1 MQVSYEW
8 LNEFV
13 DLCGITPEEIA
24 HNLTMSGLEVEE
36 IEYKKP
42 SFTNI
47 RTAKIIKIDNHPNA
61 DKLHLVTLD
70 TGMGERTV
78 VCGAQNIEVG
88 QIIPYAS
95 VGSKVLDRKT
105 KEQFELTPAVI
116 RGVESQGM
124 LCSQDELGLGKL
136 QEEDGILILNR
147 LFGNDIE
154 LNQSLEKLMNLSD
167 EIIFHTAPTAN
178 RGDQMSVIG
187 IAREL
192 SALFNRPLKYKKAQL
207 EENETGKKADFE
219 VEIIDNDA
227 CKYYGLAV
235 LKNLKIKPSPDFIQR
250 RVTACGMRPINN
262 IVDITNYVMLEL
274 GTPQH
279 AFDFD
284 KLNKYLCVRYAKD
297 NESIVTIDNVER
309 KLVKNQSVVI
319 ASKEKPVCIGGVF
332 GGMNSEIDD
341 KTVNIALE
349 AAYFTPHTNRKSAR
363 SVGYRSDA
371 SARYERGVDIEMIRY
386 AQYRSIELL
395 KKYADAKFEGI
406 VETGCDKLDDVVVTL
421 RSSEIKRIMGIEIEQ
436 ERQIQILE
444 NLGFECLGKNEL
456 AAKFKVPSYR
466 INDVY
471 REIDLIEE
479 ISRIDG
485 FDKVAP
491 EIPNIAQGADI
502 SFDTKTIKKINE
514 TMLAYGFDEI
524 ITSSLVGEN
533 LCKNFLQEL
542 NKEKM
547 IKVKNAHSED
557 FAILRQKLMPNMLE
571 VVKNNFDNS
580 NKNFRLYELGKTYIR
595 EGEITQDLTGVKE
608 ERKLSACIFGNTNN
622 SLYNAGT
629 VDFFTLKGV
638 LEALFDKLG
647 LLKRVV
653 FSKFSEDD
661 IKNYEFIH
669 PAQGAVISILGK
681 NKTQIGYVGKLHPVL
696 ADKLKFNQDLFV
708 FEINIEEIISSISET
723 HTKFKK
729 LPVFGAVNRDIAIIT
744 DKETTVEEINKAI
757 KKAADKN
764 IFKSSKVF
772 DIYEG
777 KGIEEG
783 KKSLAFRI
791 TLQDENKTLT
801 DETIQGEIN
810 KIKAGLEKNIAG
822 LKLR

>member
-1 MQVSYEW
+1 MQISYEW

-13 DLCGITPEEIA
+13 DLCGIEPETIA

-36 IEYKKP
+36 IEHKKP
-42 SFTNI
+42 SFSNI

-70 TGMGERTV
+70 LGNVQKVV

-105 KEQFELTPAVI
+105 GEQFELTPAVI

-124 LCSQDELGLGKL
+124 LCSQDELGLSGM

-147 LFGNDIE
+147 LFGDNIE
-154 LNQSLEKLMNLSD
+154 LNQSLEKVLNLSN

-192 SALFNRPLKYKKAQL
+192 SALFNRPLKFQKPQL
-207 EENETGKKADFE
+207 EDNKKADFE
-219 VEIIDNDA
+219 VEIIDDET
-227 CKYYGLAV
+227 CKYYSVAV
-235 LKNLKIKPSPDFIQR
+235 LRNLEIKPSPDFIQR
-250 RVTACGMRPINN
+250 RLIACNMRPINN

-279 AFDFD
+279 AFDYD
-284 KLNKYLCVRYAKD
+284 KLNNYLCVRYAKE
-297 NESIVTIDNVER
+297 NESIVTIDEVER
-309 KLVKNQSVVI
+309 KLVQNQSVVI
-319 ASKEKPVCIGGVF
+319 ASKEAPVCIGGVF
-332 GGMNSEIDD
+332 GGLNSEIDNNT
-341 KTVNIALE
+341 KNIALE

-371 SARYERGVDIEMIRY
+371 SSRYERGIDIEMVRY

-395 KKYADAKFEGI
+395 KKYANAQFCGV
-406 VETGCDKLDDVVVTL
+406 VETGCDKLEETIVTL
-421 RSSEIKRIMGIEIEQ
+421 RSSEIKRIMGVEIEQ
-436 ERQIQILE
+436 SRQIQILE

-466 INDVY
+466 VADVY

-485 FDKVAP
+485 FDKVTP
-491 EIPNIAQGADI
+491 ELPNISQGADI
-502 SFDTKTIKKINE
+502 SADTKAIKKVNE
-514 TMLAYGFDEI
+514 VMLAYGFDEI
-524 ITSSLVGEN
+524 ITSSLIGEN
-533 LCKNFLQEL
+533 LCNTYLQPL
-542 NKEKM
+542 NNEK
-547 IKVKNAHSED
+547 IVKVKNAHSED
-557 FAILRQKLMPNMLE
+557 FSTLRQKLMPNMLE
-571 VVKNNFDNS
+571 VVKFNFDNG
-580 NKNFRLYELGKTYIR
+580 NKNFRLYEIGKTYSR
-595 EGEITQDLTGVKE
+595 VCEITSDSTGVVE
-608 ERKLSACIFGNTNN
+608 ERKLSGCIFGNTNN
-622 SLYNAGT
+622 SLYNSQNP
-629 VDFFTLKGV
+629 DFFTLKGV
-638 LEALFDKLG
+638 LESLFEKLG
-647 LLKRVV
+647 LSKRIV
-653 FSKFSEDD
+653 FSQFNEEN

-681 NKTQIGYVGKLHPVL
+681 NKNEIGYIGKLHPIL
-696 ADKLKFNQDLFV
+696 ADKLKFNQDLYV
-708 FEINIEEIISSISET
+708 FELNLEEIISSLSQT
-723 HTKFKK
+723 TAKFKK
-729 LPVFGAVNRDIAIIT
+729 LPVFGAVNRDIALVV
-744 DKETTVEEINKAI
+744 DKNTTIEDINKAI
-757 KKAADKN
+757 KKVADKN
-764 IFKSSKVF
+764 IFKGSKVF

-791 TLQDENKTLT
+791 VLQDENKTLT
-801 DETIQGEIN
+801 DETIQNEIN
-810 KIKAGLEKNIAG
+810 KIKAGLEKAIIG
-822 LKLR
+822 LSLR